1 MRRYRSTIL
10 VVASILTVIFIWWI
24 VSLFYRPEFL
34 PSPFSVFQTVVK
46 LFATGKF
53 FFHMYKT
60 LIRILIGFTLAMVL
74 STFLGVVMGISK
86 YVEKFFEAEVL
97 IGLTIPALCW
107 AAISIMWFGLKDA
120 SAIFAIIALITPMI
134 TVNILQ
140 GMKALDKD
148 VIEMGKAFKSNKKMI
163 IQHIVLPQLVPY
175 FFASIRFG
183 LGLAWKVVVIAEMM
197 GLSNGIG
204 YMISFWFGLFSMKDV
219 LAWTISFTLV
229 MFVIEYGIIR
239 SFEKRFTRWRP
250 VTAF

>member
-1 MRRYRSTIL
+1 MGKYRSIGL
-10 VVASILTVIFIWWI
+10 VVTSILAVIFVWWI
-24 VSLFYRPEFL
+24 ISLFYRPEFL
-34 PSPFSVFQTVVK
+34 PSPFLVFQVVVK
-46 LFATGKF
+46 LFATGEF

-60 LIRILIGFTLAMVL
+60 VIRIAIGFTLAMVI
-74 STFLGVVMGISK
+74 STILGVIMGISRH
-86 YVEKFFEAEVL
+86 VEEFFEAEVL

-120 SAIFAIIALITPMI
+120 SAIFAITALITPMI

-140 GMKALDKD
+140 GMKTLDKD
-148 VIEMGKAFKSNKKMI
+148 VIEMGRAFEVNKKMI
-163 IQHIVLPQLVPY
+163 VQHIVLPQLVPY
-175 FFASIRFG
+175 FFASTRFG

-239 SFEKRFTRWRP
+239 NFEKRLTRWRP
-250 VTAF
+250 VAVF

>member
-1 MRRYRSTIL
+1 MGKYRSISL
-10 VVASILTVIFIWWI
+10 VASSILAVIFLWWI
-24 VSLFYRPEFL
+24 ISLFYRPEFL
-34 PSPFSVFQTVVK
+34 PSPILVFQAVVK

-60 LIRILIGFTLAMVL
+60 VIRIVIGFTLAMVI
-74 STFLGVVMGISK
+74 STILGVIMGISK
-86 YVEKFFEAEVL
+86 HVEKFFEAIVL

-120 SAIFAIIALITPMI
+120 SAIFAITALITPMI

-148 VIEMGKAFKSNKKMI
+148 VIEMGKVFKANKKMI
-163 IQHIVLPQLVPY
+163 VQHIVLPQLVPY

-229 MFVIEYGIIR
+229 MFVIEYGIVR
-239 SFEKRFTRWRP
+239 NFEKRLTHWRP
-250 VTAF
+250 VTVF